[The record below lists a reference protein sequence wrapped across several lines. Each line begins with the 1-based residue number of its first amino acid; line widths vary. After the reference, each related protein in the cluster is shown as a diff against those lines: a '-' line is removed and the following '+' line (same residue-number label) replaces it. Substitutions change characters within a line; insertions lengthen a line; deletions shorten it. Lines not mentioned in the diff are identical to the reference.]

1 MGISQLQYDI
11 ESHFSDN
18 WTETPVVYQN
28 IAYNEMTEFIRVTI
42 LSGPREQASLG
53 CNNNT
58 YRTTGVVIIQVFTP
72 KNTGTKRALDIV
84 DMLIAFLQSKVIGTV
99 NFKTPYISFQNI
111 VDSFYQVNLN
121 CPFYV
126 DNIQ

>member
-1 MGISQLQYDI
+1 MSISQLQYDI
-11 ESHFSDN
+11 ESHFSTN
-18 WTETPVVYQN
+18 WTETPVIYQN
-28 IAYNEMTEFIRVTI
+28 IAYNEVNEFIRLTI
-42 LSGPREQASLG
+42 LSGDRTQASLG

-58 YRTTGVVIIQVFTP
+58 YRTIGTLVIQIFTS
-72 KNTGTKRALDIV
+72 KNIGTKRALDII
-84 DMLIAFLQSKVIGTV
+84 DLLITFLQSKVIGTV

-111 VDSFYQVNLN
+111 VDSFYQVNLT

>member
-1 MGISQLQYDI
+1 MSISQLQYDI
-11 ESHFSDN
+11 EAHFSNN
-18 WTETPVVYQN
+18 WVETPVIYQN
-28 IAYNEMTEFIRVTI
+28 IAYNDVPEYIRINI
-42 LSGPREQASLG
+42 LSGKRFQASLG

-58 YRTTGVVIIQVFTP
+58 YRTPGVLIVQIFTP

-84 DMLIAFLQSKVIGTV
+84 DLLITFLQSKVIGAV

-111 VDSFYQVNLN
+111 ADSFYQVNLN

>member
-1 MGISQLQYDI
+1 MSISQLQYDI
-11 ESHFSDN
+11 ESHFSNN
-18 WTETPVVYQN
+18 WVETPVVHQN
-28 IAYNEMTEFIRVTI
+28 IAYNELNEFIQLTI
-42 LSGPREQASLG
+42 LSGTRVQASLG

-58 YRTTGVVIIQVFTP
+58 YRTTGVLIIQIFTP
-72 KNTGTKRALDIV
+72 KDTGTKRALDIV
-84 DMLIAFLQSKVIGTV
+84 DLLITFLQSKVIGTV

-111 VDSFYQVNLN
+111 VDSFYQVNLT